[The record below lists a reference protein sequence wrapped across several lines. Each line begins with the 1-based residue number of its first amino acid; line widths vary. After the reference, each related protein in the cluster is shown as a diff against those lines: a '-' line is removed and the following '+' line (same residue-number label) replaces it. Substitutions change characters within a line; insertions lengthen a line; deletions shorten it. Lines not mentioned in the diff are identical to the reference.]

1 MKPYEEKIVMKL
13 KWFVYRQSTLLEDR
27 NALIAKNNEMFRDMV
42 ILRQKLEDFK
52 YVLPG
57 SYSSKQRRIG
67 NRLSANSKIGR
78 YLSDPEINDVSHL
91 RQ

>member
-57 SYSSKQRRIG
+57 SYSSKQRR
-67 NRLSANSKIGR
+67 LSANSKIGR